1 MQEKLDIIKEEVKK
15 IQSEDTEMKRAGN
28 RRMRRKMHMDFM
40 IMNGT
45 VFSDGEFVSCNLGIT
60 DGKITYIGKET
71 VPEAEKIIDAKGK
84 YVLPGSI
91 DTHVHIRAPGRED
104 RETFYTGSMAAAA
117 GGTTLIVEQP
127 ICNPTPYNMKNLLF
141 RDSYASRECVV
152 DYAFYGAAG
161 YQYPEAIEELKD
173 SGIVA
178 YKTFLTPAVKGREQ
192 EFVNLYMDDD
202 EKLYEGMKRVAATGL
217 PLMFHAENH
226 NVIKAL
232 ERELRKQG
240 KTTGIAHVW
249 SRPEF
254 TEVETIRK
262 IISFAEVTG
271 TKLIFAHVSTAAAME
286 IIRKAKLS
294 GMEIGCETCVH
305 YLTLTEEAL
314 ETFGP
319 FAKCNP
325 PVRNKE
331 NQDGLWEFVNDGYTV
346 DAIGSDHSPF
356 LYQEKKSCEDD
367 IFKAPAGLVGIDL
380 RVPLMLDAALRG
392 KTSLE
397 NMIKILSDKP
407 ARMLHLEKQ
416 KGRIALGLDAD
427 LLLFDPN
434 QKTVVDNTKSY
445 SKTAESQVVYQGVA
459 LQGKIEST
467 IVRGKEIYGKNRI
480 EPDTAGYGNWI
491 KMENYHIIKKI

>member
-1 MQEKLDIIKEEVKK
+1 
-15 IQSEDTEMKRAGN
+15 
-28 RRMRRKMHMDFM
+28 MDLL
-40 IMNGT
+40 IENGT
-45 VFSDGEFVSCNLGIT
+45 VFLDNTFVNCNLGIT
-60 DGKITYIGKET
+60 DGKISYIGREPSVKAAR
-71 VPEAEKIIDAKGK
+71 VIDAKGK

-91 DTHVHIRAPGRED
+91 DTHVHIRAPGGEY

-117 GGTTLIVEQP
+117 GGTTVIVEQP
-127 ICNPTPYNMKNLLF
+127 ICNPTPYNKKNLLF
-141 RDSYASRECVV
+141 RDSYANKECVV

-161 YQYPEAIEELKD
+161 CQYPEAIDELKN

-178 YKTFLTPAVKGREQ
+178 YKTFLTPPVKGREE

-202 EKLYEGMKRVAATGL
+202 EKLFEGMKKVAATGL
-217 PLMFHAENH
+217 ALMFHAENH
-226 NVIKAL
+226 KVIHAL
-232 ERELRKQG
+232 ERELCGQG

-271 TKLIFAHVSTAAAME
+271 TKLIFAHVSTAKAME
-286 IIRKAKLS
+286 EIRRAKLS

-325 PVRNKE
+325 PVRSKE

-356 LYQEKKSCEDD
+356 LYEEKKSCEQD

-380 RVPLMLDAALRG
+380 RVPLMLDAALKG

-397 NMIKILSDKP
+397 NIIKILSEKP
-407 ARMLHLEKQ
+407 ARMLHIEKQ
-416 KGRIALGLDAD
+416 KGKIALGLDAD
-427 LLLFDPN
+427 ILLFDP
-434 QKTVVDNTKSY
+434 QQETVIDHHESY
-445 SKTAESQVVYQGVA
+445 SKTAESQVVYQGVR
-459 LQGKIEST
+459 LQGRLEST
-467 IVRGKEIYGKNRI
+467 IIRGREVCKMNQVDQTAEGYGK
-480 EPDTAGYGNWI
+480 WI
-491 KMENYHIIKKI
+491 KMDKIII